1 MPDERPSLE
10 AQIDDDEAWLAAN
23 DDDDWD
29 APAEP
34 PAPAAAPEPAPAAE
48 AAPAPAAEPPQE
60 STTEAQRTVDTT
72 LAAAQVCVY
81 DLEGDSWR
89 PLAGGRWVDLCL
101 VEERDSG
108 QLRVAAPDPEGDELA
123 VAFDLERDATLALH
137 EVHGK
142 PSSFA
147 ELARGS
153 ATDDAVLGLRF
164 VDATAAQAFDRALQ
178 SALRRVS
185 SCAPPQ
191 ELLDGVEPR
200 TSFDTALKQL
210 KAMGFDETSIRRA
223 HGALQVADA
232 GLLAEWM
239 LERPEE
245 PEEAQPPS
253 NLSKR
258 QVSEIPWD
266 DVEAS
271 ALRIL
276 AQSQKSPIPERL
288 RHASKAATDCVR
300 RSLGPNGD
308 DAWWESTR
316 KAAEKV
322 LQVRFDAGATSRG
335 AAHAV
340 SSHLR
345 DVLDKIAVEEEQPM
359 SPLTDDAGVE
369 EEKNE
374 DSPERQLASPGAS
387 RRVSMASPVV
397 SPAPAPAPRRRGTLG
412 LDGNTPVKPPPQKR
426 KSLAGRLAAMFKS
439 PAKEKKKTSRAPLPA
454 VPTPPSI
461 RAARRAGLPPPP
473 PRGGSD
479 RTLSLQPFSPSD
491 FAPKRIVGRGAFGVV
506 VVAERKSDRGA
517 RDRVR
522 YAIKVIDKAS
532 LRGARARALAR
543 IERDVLDLLAHRRAP
558 FVAKLRCAFQSMER
572 LYLAMD
578 YYPAGSLD
586 AVLASRSFRRSD
598 ARQAAQKVGAELAA
612 ALTQIHAFRV
622 VHRDV
627 KPSNVLVDQRG
638 HVRLSDFGLA
648 TRLPAA
654 GSRQQ
659 KRSFAGTVQYAAP
672 ELLLKQHTTFGA
684 EIDCWALGCL
694 LFELLSGRPPHDA
707 PTARETFASI
717 VGNKQP
723 NWPSGNDVSD
733 VSIITLKKMLER
745 NPDKRLRAADC
756 HAAPWFASLNF
767 SALDVDAGPLAA
779 IATVIAE
786 CNSLEE
792 HDGEDLDAL
801 FRDDRLSMR
810 GSGDAFAGFGRP
822 ESEFSRRPPR
832 VG

>member
-1 MPDERPSLE
+1 MPERPSLE

-29 APAEP
+29 APAAP
-34 PAPAAAPEPAPAAE
+34 PAPAAAPELAPAAE

-137 EVHGK
+137 EVQGK

-253 NLSKR
+253 ALTKR
-258 QVSEIPWD
+258 QVSDIPWD

-276 AQSQKSPIPERL
+276 AQSQNSPIPERL
-288 RHASKAATDCVR
+288 KHASKAATDTVR

-308 DAWWESTR
+308 DAWWDSTR

-340 SSHLR
+340 ASHLR
-345 DVLDKIAVEEEQPM
+345 DVLDKIAVEEQPM

-397 SPAPAPAPRRRGTLG
+397 SGHARPAGQTVQLSAPASAYVPAAHLTSSARSTRGHE
-412 LDGNTPVKPPPQKR
+412 N
-426 KSLAGRLAAMFKS
+426 
-439 PAKEKKKTSRAPLPA
+439 
-454 VPTPPSI
+454 
-461 RAARRAGLPPPP
+461 
-473 PRGGSD
+473 
-479 RTLSLQPFSPSD
+479 
-491 FAPKRIVGRGAFGVV
+491 
-506 VVAERKSDRGA
+506 
-517 RDRVR
+517 
-522 YAIKVIDKAS
+522 
-532 LRGARARALAR
+532 
-543 IERDVLDLLAHRRAP
+543 
-558 FVAKLRCAFQSMER
+558 
-572 LYLAMD
+572 
-578 YYPAGSLD
+578 PAGH
-586 AVLASRSFRRSD
+586 
-598 ARQAAQKVGAELAA
+598 G
-612 ALTQIHAFRV
+612 
-622 VHRDV
+622 VHDRW
-627 KPSNVLVDQRG
+627 KP
-638 HVRLSDFGLA
+638 
-648 TRLPAA
+648 T
-654 GSRQQ
+654 
-659 KRSFAGTVQYAAP
+659 
-672 ELLLKQHTTFGA
+672 E
-684 EIDCWALGCL
+684 
-694 LFELLSGRPPHDA
+694 
-707 PTARETFASI
+707 
-717 VGNKQP
+717 
-723 NWPSGNDVSD
+723 
-733 VSIITLKKMLER
+733 
-745 NPDKRLRAADC
+745 
-756 HAAPWFASLNF
+756 
-767 SALDVDAGPLAA
+767 
-779 IATVIAE
+779 
-786 CNSLEE
+786 
-792 HDGEDLDAL
+792 
-801 FRDDRLSMR
+801 
-810 GSGDAFAGFGRP
+810 
-822 ESEFSRRPPR
+822 
-832 VG
+832 